1 MSKEQLH
8 CHYSDLP
15 SPIAYMKPKGDPI
28 DYDGMGNQG
37 RVPNIQSK
45 KEFNMKRFIQKVLL
59 WWSFKKP
66 KRNKKSIWTL

>member
-1 MSKEQLH
+1 M
-8 CHYSDLP
+8 
-15 SPIAYMKPKGDPI
+15 AYMKSKGDPI

-66 KRNKKSIWTL
+66 QRNKKSIWKL

>member
-15 SPIAYMKPKGDPI
+15 SPIAYMRVTGDSI

-37 RVPNIQSK
+37 RIPNIKEK
-45 KEFNMKRFIQKVLL
+45 KSFT
-59 WWSFKKP
+59 FKKP
-66 KRNKKSIWTL
+66 QRNKKSIWKL

>member
-1 MSKEQLH
+1 MNKEKLH

-15 SPIAYMKPKGDPI
+15 SPMAYMNNDHI

-37 RVPNIQSK
+37 RVPNIKQ
-45 KEFNMKRFIQKVLL
+45 KETFTMKRFIEKLLL

-66 KRNKKSIWTL
+66 QRNKKSIWKI

>member
-15 SPIAYMKPKGDPI
+15 SPMAYMRMKEDPI

-37 RVPNIQSK
+37 RIPNLKQ
-45 KEFNMKRFIQKVLL
+45 KESFTMKRFIEKLLL

-66 KRNKKSIWTL
+66 KRSKKSIWTL

>member
-15 SPIAYMKPKGDPI
+15 SPIAYMRVTGDSI
-28 DYDGMGNQG
+28 E
-37 RVPNIQSK
+37 K
-45 KEFNMKRFIQKVLL
+45 KSFTMKRFIEKMLL

-66 KRNKKSIWTL
+66 QRNKKSIWKL